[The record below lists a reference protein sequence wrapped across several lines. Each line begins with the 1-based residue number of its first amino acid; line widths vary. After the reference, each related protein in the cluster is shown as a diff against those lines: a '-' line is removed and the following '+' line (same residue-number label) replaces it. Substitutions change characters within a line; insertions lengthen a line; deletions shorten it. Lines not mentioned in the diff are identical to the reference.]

1 MCCVIS
7 KVKDVAEK
15 AVEGQQE
22 EFLKVEDEQQQK
34 EIKKKDCPDPEDQ
47 KVLLQVCWLSTLSGV
62 ENQILKFIG
71 NPRQKSVSPRKMVN
85 KCCLLWPHFA
95 TVA

>member
-1 MCCVIS
+1 MCRVIS

-22 EFLKVEDEQQQK
+22 EFSKVEDEQQQK

-47 KVLLQVCWLSTLSGV
+47 KVLLQVCWLSTSSGV

-71 NPRQKSVSPRKMVN
+71 NPRQKSVFQER
-85 KCCLLWPHFA
+85 W
-95 TVA
+95 